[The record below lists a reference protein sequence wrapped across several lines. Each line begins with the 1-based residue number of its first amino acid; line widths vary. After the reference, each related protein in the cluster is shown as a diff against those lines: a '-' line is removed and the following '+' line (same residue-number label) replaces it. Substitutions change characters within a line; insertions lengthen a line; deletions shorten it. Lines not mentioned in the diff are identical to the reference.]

1 MKTAN
6 FWNSLVATMLA
17 ISLAL
22 TACAKSPDES
32 QTAAPAPAPAP
43 AADGALT
50 AEAIQ
55 QYYDEHDYQRAVQ
68 AYLWSIPAMYMY
80 SLRQS
85 LVDTFGATPNTNVPL
100 WADLMDNET
109 VMLTPNSQVVYVFN
123 YLDLKKDGPTV
134 LEAPPKLA
142 AMLDSMWD
150 QPIVDIG
157 ATGPDKGQGG
167 KFLVLPPGYEG
178 EVPEGYF
185 VAQSPTYGVMV
196 VLRGYIENG
205 STDNAV
211 ARMKQTRIYSLADKD
226 NPPETTFLNV
236 SGKPVNT
243 LFPTDERL
251 FYNLAELVQQE
262 SIADKDK
269 IMYGMLATIG
279 IEKGKA
285 FEPDARMQAI
295 LKKAA
300 KTGHG
305 IVQSLFLAPRE
316 EKAWYYPG
324 KTWTL
329 PFQTPNAFFEVE
341 DRVLL
346 DERSQFF
353 YSAFGTSAGMV
364 KAFVGKGS
372 KYINSY
378 TDNNREFLHGGNTYR
393 LVLPP
398 NVPVADFWSL
408 TIYDNETRAMLKNG
422 TRFPNIDSYK
432 ELKTNAD
439 GSIDLYFGPEAP
451 AGYESNWVRT
461 VPGKDWFAMMRFYG
475 PEQAYFDKTWQ
486 LNDFEKVK

>member
-1 MKTAN
+1 MKTE
-6 FWNSLVATMLA
+6 SLTKGLVATIVA
-17 ISLAL
+17 VSLVL
-22 TACAKSPDES
+22 TACTESHDETQS
-32 QTAAPAPAPAP
+32 TAPSASSE
-43 AADGALT
+43 GTLT
-50 AEAIQ
+50 QQSIQ
-55 QYYDEHDYQRAVQ
+55 QYYDELDYQRAVQ
-68 AYLWSIPAMYMY
+68 AYLWSIPSMYMY
-80 SLRQS
+80 SLRKS
-85 LVDTFGATPNTNVPL
+85 LVDTFGATPNTNVPI

-157 ATGPDKGQGG
+157 ATGPDKGKGG

-178 EVPEGYF
+178 DVPEGYF
-185 VAQSPTYGVMV
+185 VARSPTYGVMV

-205 STDNAV
+205 STKNAV
-211 ARMKQTRIYSLADKD
+211 ARIKQTRVYPLAKKD
-226 NPPETTFLNV
+226 NPPKTTFLNV
-236 SGKPVNT
+236 SGKPVDT

-251 FYNLAELVQQE
+251 FYNLADLVQQE
-262 SIADKDK
+262 PVADKDK

-279 IEKGKA
+279 IEKGKT
-285 FEPDARMQAI
+285 FEPDARMQKI

-300 KTGHG
+300 KTAHG
-305 IVQSLFLAPRE
+305 IVQSLFLAPRD

-341 DRVLL
+341 NRILL

-353 YSAFGTSAGMV
+353 YSAFGTSDGMV

-378 TDNNREFLHGGNTYR
+378 TDKDREFLHGENTYR
-393 LVLPP
+393 LVLPA
-398 NVPVADFWSL
+398 NVPVKDFWSL
-408 TIYDNETRAMLKNG
+408 TIYDTETRSMLKNG

-432 ELKTNAD
+432 KLKTNTD
-439 GSIDLYFGPEAP
+439 GTIDLYFGPQAP
-451 AGYESNWVRT
+451 EGYESNWVRT

-475 PEQAYFDKTWQ
+475 PEQAYFDKSWQ
-486 LNDFEKVK
+486 LNDFEKIK